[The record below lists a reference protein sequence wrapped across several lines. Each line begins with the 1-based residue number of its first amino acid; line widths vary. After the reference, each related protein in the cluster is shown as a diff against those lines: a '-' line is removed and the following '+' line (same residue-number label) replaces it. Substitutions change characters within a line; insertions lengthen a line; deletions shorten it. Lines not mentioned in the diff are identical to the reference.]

1 MYTYNRFTW
10 QQKLTQHCQPNIL
23 QKKKKKDNQLGPT
36 AQCRKCCS
44 IFYNNLNRKEF
55 EKE

>member
-23 QKKKKKDNQLGPT
+23 QKKKKDNQLGPT